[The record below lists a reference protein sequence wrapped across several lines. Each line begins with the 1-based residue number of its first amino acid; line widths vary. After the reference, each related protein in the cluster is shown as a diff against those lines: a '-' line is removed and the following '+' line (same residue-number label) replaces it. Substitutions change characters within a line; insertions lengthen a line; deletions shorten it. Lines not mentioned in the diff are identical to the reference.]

1 METFFENFNY
11 AYIFLILAASYA
23 LQLLLTGWQAKRYF
37 RRVKELRKDGLLS
50 VGLAGGKWS
59 GRTYAVLVVDEDFKI
74 LHAEKLSGMT
84 IFSQLKSV
92 DEFLGLNVQEVL
104 DETREFSVKKKLLS
118 AFRNAA
124 KAYFDENGEPVSE
137 VKMVNSVS

>member
-1 METFFENFNY
+1 MTTFFEDFNY

-37 RRVKELRKDGLLS
+37 RRIKELRKEGLLS

-59 GRTYAVLVVDEDFKI
+59 GRTFAVLVVDETFNI
-74 LHAEKLSGMT
+74 IHAEKLSGMT

-92 DEFLGLNVQEVL
+92 DEFLGQNVREVL
-104 DETREFSVKKKLLS
+104 DETREFSVKKKLLT

-137 VKMVNSVS
+137 VKMLSSVS

>member
-1 METFFENFNY
+1 MLENFNY
-11 AYIFLILAASYA
+11 TYIFLILAASYA

-37 RRVKELRKDGLLS
+37 RRIKELRKDGLLS

-59 GRTYAVLVVDEDFKI
+59 GRTYAVLVVDDAFNI
-74 LHAEKLSGMT
+74 IHAEKLSGMT
-84 IFSQLKSV
+84 IFSNLKSI
-92 DEFLGLNVQEVL
+92 DEFLGLNVHDVL
-104 DETREFSVKKKLLS
+104 DENREFSVKKKLLT

-137 VKMVNSVS
+137 IKLVNPVS